1 MYFVWPDLLWASACL
16 PLWVL
21 LYLWLL
27 RRRVKSVVVFSSL
40 SLIKPA
46 LGSSK
51 PWRRHVPPF
60 LLWLALA
67 CALVGLARP
76 KAQVTLP
83 ADFLTLIMAMD
94 VSRSMLAQDVPPSRI
109 EAAQNAA
116 KSFLG
121 DLPSNVRVG
130 IVSFAGAAQLVQDV
144 TDQKDDLLAAIDRFQ
159 LQRGTAT
166 GSGLWLS
173 LSTLLPED
181 GIALESVVYG
191 QEFVLS
197 NGGNGAR
204 PIDGKTKANPDKKE
218 FKPMPVGSY
227 TAGAIVLL
235 SDGRRTMGP
244 DPMEAAQYAA
254 NRGVRVYTVAFGTP
268 DGFIPGMEGYSFYAR
283 VDEET
288 LQAIAKV
295 TGGEFFKATN
305 AEDLKMIYQKL
316 SSRFS
321 LEKRETEITALFVLG
336 AVVLVVLSVLLSLV
350 WFRQPLVT
358 PKVSAPGKGA
368 A

>member
-1 MYFVWPDLLWASACL
+1 M
-16 PLWVL
+16 VL

-27 RRRVKSVVVFSSL
+27 RRRVKQVLVFSSL

-46 LGSSK
+46 LGVSK

-60 LLWLALA
+60 LLWLALS
-67 CALVGLARP
+67 CAVIGLARP

-83 ADFLTLIMAMD
+83 ADFMTLVMAMD

-109 EAAQNAA
+109 EAAQLAA
-116 KSFLG
+116 KAFLN

-130 IVSFAGAAQLVQDV
+130 IVSFAGSAQLVQDV

-173 LSTLLPED
+173 LATLLPEA

-197 NGGNGAR
+197 NGA
-204 PIDGKTKANPDKKE
+204 PSGKPLDNKAQTGKEKKE
-218 FKPMPVGSY
+218 FKPVPVGSY
-227 TAGAIVLL
+227 TSGAIVLL
-235 SDGRRTMGP
+235 SDGRRTTGP

-254 NRGVRVYTVAFGTP
+254 SRGVRVYTVAFGTP

-283 VDEET
+283 VDDET

-295 TGGEFFKATN
+295 TGGEFYKATN
-305 AEDLKMIYQKL
+305 ADDLKTIYQKL

-321 LEKRETEITALFVLG
+321 MEKRETEITALFVLG
-336 AVVLVVLSVLLSLV
+336 SVVLVVLSLLLSLL
-350 WFRQPLVT
+350 WFRPHQPAT
-358 PKVSAPGKGA
+358 
-368 A
+368 